1 MKGRKIWRSAES
13 EIKQR
18 KGREK
23 DGAGYKDND
32 SKIGKTGSTTGNN
45 EKTNTQNEEQ
55 DVKQI
60 ETGKDEERKNIEKE
74 QERNNKER
82 QNLESETC
90 QRCKEYVET
99 GEYCEKCHSW
109 YHYECED
116 TTKKQI
122 MKMYTG
128 QTHYICKKDQKIE
141 YEKTWIINYKRR
153 WNKWKKRR
161 KIRKISNR
169 TESSELKIRKK
180 SSDNDWTETSN
191 RGTREKQ
198 CKRSYQ
204 QQKWKYWSAK
214 DSCNW

>member
-32 SKIGKTGSTTGNN
+32 GKIGKTGSTTGNN

-60 ETGKDEERKNIEKE
+60 ETAKYEERKNIEKE

-90 QRCKEYVET
+90 KRCKEYVET
-99 GEYCEKCHSW
+99 GVYCEKCHSW

-116 TTKKQI
+116 TTNTLYLQ
-122 MKMYTG
+122 
-128 QTHYICKKDQKIE
+128 
-141 YEKTWIINYKRR
+141 
-153 WNKWKKRR
+153 
-161 KIRKISNR
+161 
-169 TESSELKIRKK
+169 
-180 SSDNDWTETSN
+180 
-191 RGTREKQ
+191 
-198 CKRSYQ
+198 KRSKNWIWKNMDNQ
-204 QQKWKYWSAK
+204 LQKEMEKMK
-214 DSCNW
+214 EEKKN